1 MRVLRVLLALLLGSG
16 PVQAQPVVDLLSRYT
31 IPADESAASAPEGD
45 APQGS
50 GKRLAALESDLA
62 LVSESLEGFAHP
74 QDADKAL
81 LAAKPR
87 LPAGTAPFFK
97 DRTMALGALY
107 RTLAVVD
114 YTWAL
119 RFPDPPCA
127 PAAKRSALL
136 RSDDGLFLD
145 PFSGKTSPWM
155 TALLGPNAKGKDL
168 ESALDQASASVT
180 PSEAEYARLRA
191 RQNLITKALA
201 SEDAVGEARAK
212 LYCKRAETRVKLAAA
227 NRAVG
232 PMLAARS
239 SREESSRRGLIL
251 LAGKTAEGLEV
262 RGAGV
267 VLETKSGIRV
277 LTDRRLGAGEVVAL
291 LDGRSAPV
299 PLSVDREDERS
310 GLLLLRP
317 DGDLGEALV
326 LADAAPKKDDLVFAF
341 AHSDRLGAWTKTQGL
356 VTSAGPDQFQTDAVA
371 DASMTGGAVLNEE
384 GRVVGLLVL
393 RPVAGST
400 IDWPAAVP
408 THILLEWLDGGVAPA
423 ALPVDLADQG
433 TTKILTASMPLL
445 QSVSVGDGATTAG
458 YGFDTQTQ
466 WGSVHA
472 KCMANCGDSSPSS
485 SYSGNANAELGE
497 ALGKLAVI
505 GAEALIFKGV
515 PALFRG
521 IGSLFK
527 SKPRRNEAQAATI
540 DREPIQIQEIRVEPP
555 KPEPPKPECS
565 FEPVNPPK
573 TIGVEP
579 VEIKMRFSCKNVE
592 GVPKV
597 RLGGHKVIFRVGWEG
612 LPQSTFTI
620 PTDDE
625 GYAPLPIAIQ
635 GVEVASQKAHDA
647 LDNYD
652 PDKTRTSAAPPA
664 EDSHGGATAA
674 TSDLVN
680 AASLTAP
687 APVAEVVTEIG
698 TKGTATRTVFI
709 IGRTHTVRATIL
721 MIVAELALDVTAV
734 SGIVLTGSVLA
745 TMYVSWKIGGGVNQ
759 IINGIDYKLRHPSAP
774 AMTSQYED
782 KFDELGKEE
791 GEFSDA
797 GDDHPPVGSGIP
809 EDYANPQR
817 LHPQTPVKII
827 EDPNEKTPAPA
838 ASGGGARGPDRGRGI
853 RRPPPNAICSNVP
866 LNRASTGRKIPSNDV
881 EKNALARVLADPLAG
896 AIILPVPI
904 TDKRWPEK
912 GWSKMARH
920 VDGVQ
925 IHFLWNSVTGEV
937 DDFKF
942 K

>member
-1 MRVLRVLLALLLGSG
+1 MRVLRVLLAFLLGAG
-16 PVQAQPVVDLLSRYT
+16 PVQAQPVVDLLSRYV
-31 IPADESAASAPEGD
+31 IPADEAASSAPEGD
-45 APQGS
+45 SPQGS
-50 GKRLAALESDLA
+50 GKRLAVLESDLA

-97 DRTMALGALY
+97 DRAMALGALY

-168 ESALDQASASVT
+168 ESALDQASAAVA

-201 SEDAVGEARAK
+201 SEDAFGEARAN

-227 NRAVG
+227 NRAAG

-291 LDGRSAPV
+291 LDGRSVPV

-317 DGDLGEALV
+317 DGDLGEALT

-356 VTSAGPDQFQTDAVA
+356 VTSSDPDQFQTDAVA
-371 DASMTGGAVLNEE
+371 DASMTGGAVLDEE
-384 GRVVGLLVL
+384 GRVAGLLVL
-393 RPVAGST
+393 RRGAGST

-408 THILLEWLDGGVAPA
+408 APALREWLDGGTAPA
-423 ALPVDLADQG
+423 ASPVDLSDQG
-433 TTKILTASMPLL
+433 TTKILTASRPLL
-445 QSVSVGDGATTAG
+445 QSVAVGEGATTAG

-466 WGSVHA
+466 WGNVHA
-472 KCMANCGDSSPSS
+472 RCMANCTDSSPSS
-485 SYSGNANAELGE
+485 SYSDNANAELGE

-505 GAEALIFKGV
+505 GVEALIFKGI

-527 SKPRRNEAQAATI
+527 SKPRAAAPPPHIVEAKPAAT
-540 DREPIQIQEIRVEPP
+540 V
-555 KPEPPKPECS
+555 PEPPKE
-565 FEPVNPPK
+565 PPK
-573 TIGVEP
+573 IECTLTPIGVPESMG
-579 VEIKMRFSCKNVE
+579 VETV
-592 GVPKV
+592 KV
-597 RLGGHKVIFRVGWEG
+597 KVQLKCPG
-612 LPQSTFTI
+612 LPEAELRGSTITFTLGWNEKNAQPKEI
-620 PTDDE
+620 ATVSDE
-625 GYAPLPIAIQ
+625 LGYASFSFYIDNEIARA
-635 GVEVASQKAHDA
+635 ERSFND
-647 LDNYD
+647 LDRYD
-652 PDKTRTSAAPPA
+652 PDNKRPPEAESITATDETPLQNASRVEGPINAADHRPALVESKPTKAPPA
-664 EDSHGGATAA
+664 DSGTETLALIGAGALIRTEASFAGFVVGRAAPALAAGTLGGAVTLVVIGA
-674 TSDLVN
+674 TVIITVRWEL
-680 AASLTAP
+680 ASM
-687 APVAEVVTEIG
+687 VAEHDNRTNAIDPH
-698 TKGTATRTVFI
+698 KPTRTISPKPV
-709 IGRTHTVRATIL
+709 
-721 MIVAELALDVTAV
+721 ELIKTPPSRSPAV
-734 SGIVLTGSVLA
+734 SSAESHADKALQDLSA
-745 TMYVSWKIGGGVNQ
+745 TESDESARDDVPPECDDWQEKVRRLRKGMRSLQRRINEHLDKIQLSPNSRDVNHWQ
-759 IINGIDYKLRHPSAP
+759 VEIRTFRDNIQKNEAEARRL
-774 AMTSQYED
+774 E
-782 KFDELGKEE
+782 ELC
-791 GEFSDA
+791 GE
-797 GDDHPPVGSGIP
+797 
-809 EDYANPQR
+809 
-817 LHPQTPVKII
+817 K
-827 EDPNEKTPAPA
+827 
-838 ASGGGARGPDRGRGI
+838 
-853 RRPPPNAICSNVP
+853 
-866 LNRASTGRKIPSNDV
+866 
-881 EKNALARVLADPLAG
+881 
-896 AIILPVPI
+896 
-904 TDKRWPEK
+904 
-912 GWSKMARH
+912 
-920 VDGVQ
+920 
-925 IHFLWNSVTGEV
+925 
-937 DDFKF
+937 
-942 K
+942 